1 MMDPC
6 DDLRIG
12 VGLADG
18 GCRRA
23 VRDDAMSRCAI
34 PEPLPFGIRRPP
46 DPKHMM
52 LSKRELLFV
61 GLAISALIYLGSLGP
76 RAEDLWIK
84 AAQAY
89 LMASP
94 RSAQPQRH
102 PLTVAQDNW
111 RDARVPRRGP

>member
-1 MMDPC
+1 MIDPC
-6 DDLRIG
+6 DDLRVG

-34 PEPLPFGIRRPP
+34 PEPLPFGMRRPP

-76 RAEDLWIK
+76 RVEDLWIK
-84 AAQAY
+84 AAQAD
-89 LMASP
+89 LLVSP
-94 RSAQPQRH
+94 SQAQPQRH

-111 RDARVPRRGP
+111 RDAREPRRGP

>member
-1 MMDPC
+1 MIDPC

-18 GCRRA
+18 GCHWA

-46 DPKHMM
+46 DRKHMM

-76 RAEDLWIK
+76 RVEDLWVK
-84 AAQAY
+84 AARAELQ
-89 LMASP
+89 ASP
-94 RSAQPQRH
+94 GSTQPQRYH
-102 PLTVAQDNW
+102 LTVAQDN
-111 RDARVPRRGP
+111 